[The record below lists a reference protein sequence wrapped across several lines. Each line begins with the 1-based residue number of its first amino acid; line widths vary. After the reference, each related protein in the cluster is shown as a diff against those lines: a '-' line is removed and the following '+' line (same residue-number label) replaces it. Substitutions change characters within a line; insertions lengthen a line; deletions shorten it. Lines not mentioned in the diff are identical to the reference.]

1 MYIYISIYA
10 LSQVTNSVMTIFLHK
25 NTNFF
30 QKKKNRNISKGK
42 KNKHF
47 FSLACHLIPEELKR
61 NKKLHP
67 DFLQKFETWEIHI
80 TGEILGVFV
89 QFITKC
95 LFYTYI

>member
-42 KNKHF
+42 KKQTF
-47 FSLACHLIPEELKR
+47 FFIGMSSHPRGIEEE
-61 NKKLHP
+61 
-67 DFLQKFETWEIHI
+67 QKTPRFFTE
-80 TGEILGVFV
+80 V
-89 QFITKC
+89 
-95 LFYTYI
+95 

>member
-1 MYIYISIYA
+1 MKYKY
-10 LSQVTNSVMTIFLHK
+10 
-25 NTNFF
+25 
-30 QKKKNRNISKGK
+30 KGK

-61 NKKLHP
+61 NKKHP